1 MAGELAKYNVPLA
14 TNQCEYS
21 VIRRHPEIHGLL
33 SACKERNIVFQSYSP
48 LAQGRLT
55 GKYHVGKE
63 PPNTYRFSS
72 YPMKDLEPTL
82 AVLDDIALARRTSI
96 SAVALNYNI
105 SKGALPVVG
114 MRSPEQA
121 KQNIKALG
129 WRLSKEEIRR
139 IDGVS
144 IEGKTTKL
152 WQQG

>member
-1 MAGELAKYNVPLA
+1 M
-14 TNQCEYS
+14 
-21 VIRRHPEIHGLL
+21 
-33 SACKERNIVFQSYSP
+33 
-48 LAQGRLT
+48 
-55 GKYHVGKE
+55 GKE

-82 AVLDDIALARRTSI
+82 AVVNDIALARRTSI
-96 SAVALNYNI
+96 SAVALNHNI

-129 WRLSKEEIRR
+129 WRLSDEEIRR
-139 IDGVS
+139 MDGVS
-144 IEGKTTKL
+144 MEGKKTKP